1 MKVELDLCNYATKS
15 DLKNA
20 TGVDTSDFTKNTDL
34 ANLQSDASELDIA
47 QLKNMPSGSSNL
59 KSKIYKLDVH
69 KLVLDP
75 VDLNKLSV

>member
-1 MKVELDLCNYATKS
+1 MQQNLL
-15 DLKNA
+15 LKNA
-20 TGVDTSDFTKNTDL
+20 RGIDTSDFTKKTDL
-34 ANLQSDASELDIA
+34 ANLKSDANELDIA
-47 QLKNMPSGSSNL
+47 QLKNMPSGLSNL

>member
-1 MKVELDLCNYATKS
+1 MRQNLF
-15 DLKNA
+15 LKIA